1 MDKLGITMRRS
12 NLESNMQK
20 ADATRMKIFKVSTL
34 LHAVTLRGLQ
44 HGDYSST
51 TSHSNLVEQLLK
63 MGQIRKKQ

>member
-1 MDKLGITMRRS
+1 
-12 NLESNMQK
+12 MQK
-20 ADATRMKIFKVSTL
+20 ADATRTKIFKASTL